1 MALVGGLGRLAAGRL
16 HWRIERINDAFRD
29 PEEGR
34 LPPPGGSSK
43 GDEIDELT
51 AHSVAAIARQK
62 RLIEAYRETSD
73 QVAHE
78 IRTPLMHLD
87 GRLTRALAAGTDEQI
102 KIGRA
107 HVCTPVTNAHLVCRL
122 LLEKQQTQETK

>member
-1 MALVGGLGRLAAGRL
+1 MLDADFSGRVTIRIGKVTTSFARATRLGPDLQRIVAREPADGGALLRRVMLVFLAGGALFMALVGGLGRLAAGRL

-62 RLIEAYRETSD
+62 
-73 QVAHE
+73 Q
-78 IRTPLMHLD
+78 
-87 GRLTRALAAGTDEQI
+87 
-102 KIGRA
+102 IGRA
-107 HVCTPVTNAHLVCRL
+107 HV
-122 LLEKQQTQETK
+122 

>member
-1 MALVGGLGRLAAGRL
+1 MLVFLAGGALFMALVGGLGRLAAGRL

-62 RLIEAYRETSD
+62 RLIAAYRETSD
-73 QVAHE
+73 RVAHE
-78 IRTPLMHLD
+78 LRNPPKPLD
-87 GRLTRALAAGTDEQI
+87 GRPPRARKPE
-102 KIGRA
+102 RA
-107 HVCTPVTNAHLVCRL
+107 
-122 LLEKQQTQETK
+122 

>member
-73 QVAHE
+73 QVALE
-78 IRTPLMHLD
+78 LRTPLMHLN
-87 GRLTRALAAGTDEQI
+87 GRTTRAIAAVHEAPEERKTRQEG
-102 KIGRA
+102 KNVGR
-107 HVCTPVTNAHLVCRL
+107 T
-122 LLEKQQTQETK
+122 

>member
-73 QVAHE
+73 QVAPE

-87 GRLTRALAAGTDEQI
+87 GRPTRALAAGTDEPI
-102 KIGRA
+102 ARRSDRWGKS
-107 HVCTPVTNAHLVCRL
+107 V
-122 LLEKQQTQETK
+122 E

>member
-62 RLIEAYRETSD
+62 RMIEAYRVTSD

-78 IRTPLMHLD
+78 LRNPLMHLVGWLNTALTEVTD
-87 GRLTRALAAGTDEQI
+87 AQCTTPLTRPRAVKAASTYCR
-102 KIGRA
+102 GR
-107 HVCTPVTNAHLVCRL
+107 VGEYL
-122 LLEKQQTQETK
+122 